1 MGNLQFYE
9 VGYELQLRNQAKIIH
24 FEISADDPARA
35 SAFYE
40 SVFDWRVDKWEGPVE
55 YWLIS
60 TDDRDKTSINGAIRE
75 RMSHETTVNTIDVPS
90 VDEFTQKVVG
100 AGGRVVMPKSV
111 IPRVGYHAYCTDT
124 EGNLF
129 GIMQQDSSTR

>member
-1 MGNLQFYE
+1 M
-9 VGYELQLRNQAKIIH
+9 ELAMNFNCEIMSKIIH
-24 FEISADDPARA
+24 FEIYADDPARA
-35 SAFYE
+35 SGFYE

-60 TDDRDKTSINGAIRE
+60 TDDRDETSINGAIRK

-90 VDEFTQKVVG
+90 IDESTQKVAG
-100 AGGRVVMPKSV
+100 AGGRVIVPKSV
-111 IPRVGYHAYCTDT
+111 IPGIGYHAYCTDT

-129 GIMQQDSSTR
+129 GIMQQDSSAR

>member
-1 MGNLQFYE
+1 MP
-9 VGYELQLRNQAKIIH
+9 KIIH

-40 SVFDWRVDKWEGPVE
+40 RIFSWRIEKWGGSVD

-60 TDDRDKTSINGAIRE
+60 TNEGDQTSINGAIRQ
-75 RMSHETTVNTIDVPS
+75 RMSDETTVNTVDVPS
-90 VDEFTQKVVG
+90 IDEFTQRVVS
-100 AGGRVVMPKSV
+100 AGGRIVVAKSV
-111 IPRVGYHAYCTDT
+111 VPGVGYHAYCVDT

-129 GIMQQDSSTR
+129 GIMQQDPLAQLPE